1 MSQDLLSTFTTML
14 VDTFDVPADD
24 VTPEAT
30 FESLGLDSLD
40 VVELTL
46 VVEEETGVKLEDEE
60 LEDVRTVQDAMD
72 KVAAKQTSS
81 GAEGD
86 SAVSA

>member
-1 MSQDLLSTFTTML
+1 MSQDLLTTFRTIL

-24 VTPEAT
+24 VTAEAT

-46 VVEEETGVKLEDEE
+46 VLEEETGVKLEDEE
-60 LEDVRTVQDAMD
+60 LEDVRTVQDAID
-72 KVAAKQTSS
+72 KVAGK
-81 GAEGD
+81 
-86 SAVSA
+86 VSA